1 MQLRSLFYLASIFSV
16 VVASVAV
23 VQNVIDGVYGLDAK
37 INSLYGG
44 VDAGLQSGET
54 ASIALALVNQN

>member
-1 MQLRSLFYLASIFSV
+1 MQLRSLFYLASIFSI

-37 INSLYGG
+37 VDSLHGG

-54 ASIALALVNQN
+54 ASVALVLVNHN